1 MMSEMT
7 KKFSSQWRQQLVDVY
22 CVLMVENYIE
32 LKEVDMGKESCIFK
46 VWPHDEEPT
55 LPLDVQLDGNVQQG
69 RTMDIFCNSFSN
81 WNQGRIFGRESTP
94 LPSDSTKVASRK

>member
-55 LPLDVQLDGNVQQG
+55 LP
-69 RTMDIFCNSFSN
+69 
-81 WNQGRIFGRESTP
+81 
-94 LPSDSTKVASRK
+94 